1 MTNERAIELL
11 NCEKECVKRQFGP
24 MCKRTIIPMEGCFG
38 CDLVQN
44 DKDVLDAYD
53 VAIRALK
60 EQDSGCGTCIRN
72 ADGEPCESNVCDY
85 ERRPTDV

>member
-11 NCEKECVKRQFGP
+11 KCEKECVKRQFGP

-44 DKDVLDAYD
+44 DKDILEAYD
-53 VAIRALK
+53 KAIGVL
-60 EQDSGCGTCIRN
+60 
-72 ADGEPCESNVCDY
+72 
-85 ERRPTDV
+85 ERMQE

>member
-11 NCEKECVKRQFGP
+11 KCEKECVRRQFGP

-44 DKDVLDAYD
+44 DKDILEAYD
-53 VAIRALK
+53 KAIGVL
-60 EQDSGCGTCIRN
+60 
-72 ADGEPCESNVCDY
+72 
-85 ERRPTDV
+85 ERMQE